1 MQAGLF
7 RGFVFLFKRRYSL
20 LLKAHPYLRYE
31 QICIDPTSGND
42 GIFL

>member
-1 MQAGLF
+1 MRTL
-7 RGFVFLFKRRYSL
+7 VSEETKNITHSL